1 MKTIYIAGPMR
12 GKPQFNFPLFDTVA
26 AALRAKGHT
35 VISPAEQDAPAI
47 RAKSLASADGIF
59 TPDMAKDESV
69 GTILG
74 RDTRLVIDN
83 VTDLALLP
91 DWQLSTG
98 ARLEVCVALLHGKG
112 FYVVHHPT
120 NMSDDYVISAIN
132 RANVLEA
139 FKGAIK

>member
-12 GKPQFNFPLFDTVA
+12 GFPQFNFPLFDAVA
-26 AALRAKGHT
+26 LTLRGQGWT
-35 VISPAEQDAPAI
+35 VISPAEQDSPTI
-47 RAKSLASADGIF
+47 RAKSLASSTGLF

-74 RDTRLVIDN
+74 RDTRIVIDD
-83 VTDLALLP
+83 VTDVALLP
-91 DWQLSTG
+91 GWQKSTG

-120 NMSDDYVISAIN
+120 NMSDDYVITPLPADAV
-132 RANVLEA
+132 RVAFLESM
-139 FKGAIK
+139 K